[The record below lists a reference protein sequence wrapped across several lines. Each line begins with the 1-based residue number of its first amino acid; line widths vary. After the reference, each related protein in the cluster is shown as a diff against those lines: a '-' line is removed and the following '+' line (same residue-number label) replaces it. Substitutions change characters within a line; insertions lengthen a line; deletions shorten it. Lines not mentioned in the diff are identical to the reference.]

1 MTGWATRKASGSTS
15 EAVAAGSTDLGWRC
29 AELHEAF
36 RRIATSGVSPQDFVL
51 EAHGALRKV
60 FPDADILVYAVP
72 DLVPGAATPGT
83 STPSPEPLCRLAE
96 CVLRQASIQFIRDA
110 ATADQPEAA
119 ALAAAGI
126 VGAVGIPCLGPDGPV
141 AAVVLARRSGLA
153 LSDADLLGLAAVG
166 AHLGTGLHGAITRAA
181 LERSYQALQAA
192 QGQRVSTE
200 RLAALGQMA
209 AGVAHDFNNMLA
221 SIMVR
226 AELLR
231 QLLSDPKLIAHVE
244 VIERTAHDGARTVRR
259 LQEFTRPANGSS
271 FQPLDLNGAVKESLE
286 ITKSRWKDDAH
297 LAGIHIELE
306 TEFGK
311 LPPVLGEA
319 SEIREVITNLIVN
332 AVDAMPYG
340 GRLRFATR
348 HLARENRAELTVA
361 DTGVGM
367 TEDIRAH
374 IFDPFFTTKGTKGS
388 GLGLSVSY
396 GIIKRHRGQISV
408 ESTPGI
414 GTTFTLLLPCV
425 AETAQASAPAP
436 ALPEGQPACGGP
448 LRLLVIDDDE
458 GFRVSMYTALQ
469 REGHFVAVA
478 SSGEEGLRLFR
489 ISTFDMVLTDLGM
502 PGLSGWD
509 VAQAVKQ
516 ARPRTPVILITGWGV
531 TLTEEDR
538 HRPEIDAILAKPVTA
553 KAVLQVLG
561 KLPVERPNGSDGGP
575 RPNGRGRGK

>member
-1 MTGWATRKASGSTS
+1 LVS
-15 EAVAAGSTDLGWRC
+15 EPTAGRHTDLGWRC
-29 AELHEAF
+29 AEAHEAL
-36 RRIATSGVSPQDFVL
+36 RRASTAGTTPQEFIL
-51 EAHGALRKV
+51 QAREALAR
-60 FPDADILVYAVP
+60 ILPESEVVVHAVP
-72 DLVPGAATPGT
+72 DLVPGLPAAGAPD
-83 STPSPEPLCRLAE
+83 SPAAVLRGLAE
-96 CVLRQASIQFIRDA
+96 LVLREAQLLYAPDTGTA
-110 ATADQPEAA
+110 APPEVG
-119 ALAAAGI
+119 ALAAAGF
-126 VGAVGIPCLGPDGPV
+126 ATALGIPCPGPDGPV
-141 AAVVLARRSGLA
+141 AAIALGRRSGLSLA
-153 LSDADLLGLAAVG
+153 DADLLSLAAVG
-166 AHLGTGLHGAITRAA
+166 AHLGTGLHAAIARTTI
-181 LERSYQALQAA
+181 ERSYQALQAA

-231 QLLSDPKLIAHVE
+231 QLLTDPKLIAHVE

-271 FQPLDLNGAVKESLE
+271 FHPLDLNGAIKDSLE
-286 ITKSRWKDDAH
+286 LTKSRWKDDAH
-297 LAGIHIELE
+297 LAGIHIEVE

-311 LPPVLGEA
+311 VPPVQGEA
-319 SEIREVITNLIVN
+319 SEIREVLTNLIVN

-340 GRLRFATR
+340 GRLRLVTR
-348 HLARENRAELTVA
+348 HLAKENRAELSVG

-367 TEDIRAH
+367 TEEVRAH
-374 IFDPFFTTKGTKGS
+374 VFDPFFTTKGTKGS

-396 GIIKRHRGQISV
+396 GILKRHRGQITV

-414 GTTFTLLLPCV
+414 GTTFTLTLPC
-425 AETAQASAPAP
+425 AAGGEQAPAP
-436 ALPEGQPACGGP
+436 VAAEGEPASPGA

-478 SSGEEGLRLFR
+478 ASGEEGMRLFR
-489 ISTFDMVLTDLGM
+489 ISTFDVVLTDLGM
-502 PGLSGWD
+502 PGMSGWD

-516 ARPRTPVILITGWGV
+516 ARPRTPVVLITGWGV
-531 TLTEEDR
+531 TLTEDDR
-538 HRPEIDAILAKPVTA
+538 HRPEIDAVLAKPVTA
-553 KAVLQVLG
+553 KAVLQALS
-561 KLPVERPNGSDGGP
+561 KLSVERPNGGEGSP

>member
-1 MTGWATRKASGSTS
+1 VAGWTAPKASGSIS
-15 EAVAAGSTDLGWRC
+15 EAVTAGTTDLGWRC

-36 RRIATSGVSPQDFVL
+36 RRIGTSGIPPQEFVL
-51 EAHGALRKV
+51 QAHGALRKV
-60 FPDADILVYAVP
+60 FPEADILVYAVP
-72 DLVPGAATPGT
+72 DLLSAVATVGASSA
-83 STPSPEPLCRLAE
+83 SPEALCRLADY
-96 CVLRQASIQFIRDA
+96 VLRQASIQYIRDTGA
-110 ATADQPEAA
+110 VGRPEAA

-126 VGAVGIPCLGPDGPV
+126 TAAVGIPCLGRDGPV
-141 AAVVLARRSGLA
+141 AAIVLGRRSSLT
-153 LSDADLLGLAAVG
+153 LSDTDLLSLAAVG
-166 AHLGTGLHGAITRAA
+166 AHLGTGLHAALTRAA
-181 LERSYQALQAA
+181 LERSYQVLQAA
-192 QGQRVSTE
+192 QGQRVSSE

-306 TEFGK
+306 TDFGK

-332 AVDAMPYG
+332 AVDAMPNG
-340 GRLRFATR
+340 GRLRFVTR
-348 HLARENRAELTVA
+348 HLAKEHRVELSVA

-367 TEDIRAH
+367 TEDVQAH
-374 IFDPFFTTKGTKGS
+374 IFDPFFSTKGTKGS

-396 GIIKRHRGQISV
+396 GIIKRHRGQIRV
-408 ESTPGI
+408 ESKPGI
-414 GTTFTLLLPCV
+414 GTTFTMLLPCT
-425 AETAQASAPAP
+425 AETEQTPAMAPPEAQA
-436 ALPEGQPACGGP
+436 ACSGP

-458 GFRVSMYTALQ
+458 GFRVSLYTALQ

-489 ISTFDMVLTDLGM
+489 ISTFDVVLTDLGM

-538 HRPEIDAILAKPVTA
+538 HRPEVDAILAKPVTA
-553 KAVLQVLG
+553 KAILQALS
-561 KLPVERPNGSDGGP
+561 KLPVERPNSGDGGQ

>member
-1 MTGWATRKASGSTS
+1 V
-15 EAVAAGSTDLGWRC
+15 VAGHTDLGWRC
-29 AELHEAF
+29 AELHEVF
-36 RRIATSGVSPQDFVL
+36 RKIATSGISPQEFVL
-51 EAHGALRKV
+51 EAHAALREV
-60 FPDADILVYAVP
+60 FPDAEILVFAAP
-72 DLVPGAATPGT
+72 DLVPAVATVGA
-83 STPSPEPLCRLAE
+83 SSPFSEALCRLADH
-96 CVLRQASIQFIRDA
+96 VLRQASIQYVQE
-110 ATADQPEAA
+110 TAGAGWPEAA

-126 VGAVGIPCLGPDGPV
+126 RAAVGIPCLGRDGPV
-141 AAVVLARRSGLA
+141 AAIVLGRRSSLT
-153 LSDADLLGLAAVG
+153 LSDTDLLSLAAVG
-166 AHLGTGLHGAITRAA
+166 AHLGTGLHGAITRAG

-231 QLLSDPKLIAHVE
+231 QLLSDPKLISHVE

-271 FQPLDLNGAVKESLE
+271 FQPLDLNAAVKESLE

-297 LAGIHIELE
+297 LAGIHIDLE

-311 LPPVLGEA
+311 LPPVLGEV
-319 SEIREVITNLIVN
+319 SEIREVLTNLIVN
-332 AVDAMPYG
+332 AVDAMPTG

-348 HLARENRAELTVA
+348 HLAKEDRAEISVA

-367 TEDIRAH
+367 TEQVRAH

-414 GTTFTLLLPCV
+414 GTTFTIVLPCT
-425 AETAQASAPAP
+425 AETGQAPTPAP
-436 ALPEGQPACGGP
+436 SEAQPACSGP

-489 ISTFDMVLTDLGM
+489 ISTFDVVLTDLGM

-553 KAVLQVLG
+553 KAVLQALS
-561 KLPVERPNGSDGGP
+561 KLPVEGPNRGDGGQ

>member
-1 MTGWATRKASGSTS
+1 MP
-15 EAVAAGSTDLGWRC
+15 EPVAGRHTDFGWRC
-29 AELHEAF
+29 ADVHEAL
-36 RRIATSGVSPQDFVL
+36 RQIATAGTTPQEFIL
-51 EAHGALRKV
+51 QAREALARIL
-60 FPDADILVYAVP
+60 PDTEVVVHAVP
-72 DLVPGAATPGT
+72 DLVPALPSAG
-83 STPSPEPLCRLAE
+83 TPSSVPAALRGLAE
-96 CVLRQASIQFIRDA
+96 LVLREAHLQYFPDTRNAGP
-110 ATADQPEAA
+110 PEAG
-119 ALAAAGI
+119 ALAAAGYT
-126 VGAVGIPCLGPDGPV
+126 AALGIPCLGPDGPV
-141 AAVVLARRSGLA
+141 AAIALGRRTGQSLV
-153 LSDADLLGLAAVG
+153 DADVLSLAAVG
-166 AHLGTGLHGAITRAA
+166 AHLGSGLHAAIARTAI
-181 LERSYQALQAA
+181 ERSYQALQAA

-259 LQEFTRPANGSS
+259 LQEFTRPGNGSS
-271 FQPLDLNGAVKESLE
+271 FQPLDLNGAVKDSLE
-286 ITKSRWKDDAH
+286 LTKSRWKDDAH
-297 LAGIHIELE
+297 LAGIHIEVE

-311 LPPVLGEA
+311 VPPVQGEA
-319 SEIREVITNLIVN
+319 SEIREVLTNLIVN

-348 HLARENRAELTVA
+348 HLPKENRAEVTVE

-367 TEDIRAH
+367 TEEVRAH
-374 IFDPFFTTKGTKGS
+374 VFDPFFTTKGTKGS

-396 GIIKRHRGQISV
+396 GIIKRHRGQIAL

-414 GTTFTLLLPCV
+414 GTTFTVTLPCA
-425 AETAQASAPAP
+425 AETEQAPAP
-436 ALPEGQPACGGP
+436 AATVDQASSPGA

-478 SSGEEGLRLFR
+478 ASGEEGMRLFR
-489 ISTFDMVLTDLGM
+489 ISTFDVVLTDLGM
-502 PGLSGWD
+502 PGMSGWD

-516 ARPRTPVILITGWGV
+516 ARPRTPVVLITGWGV

-538 HRPEIDAILAKPVTA
+538 HRPEIDAVLAKPVTA
-553 KAVLQVLG
+553 KAVLQTLS
-561 KLPVERPNGSDGGP
+561 KLPVERGNGGEGSP
-575 RPNGRGRGK
+575 RSNGRGRGK

>member
-1 MTGWATRKASGSTS
+1 MAGWTDRKPGSVIS
-15 EAVAAGSTDLGWRC
+15 EPAPERPTDFGLRC
-29 AELHEAF
+29 AEVHEAL
-36 RRIATSGVSPQDFVL
+36 RQVATAGPTPQEFL
-51 EAHGALRKV
+51 LRAREALAKILRETEV
-60 FPDADILVYAVP
+60 VIHAVP
-72 DLVPGAATPGT
+72 DLVPAAVPDSAPVALRG
-83 STPSPEPLCRLAE
+83 LADL
-96 CVLRQASIQFIRDA
+96 VLREAHLQYFPDTR
-110 ATADQPEAA
+110 TAGQPEAG
-119 ALAAAGI
+119 ALAAAGF
-126 VGAVGIPCLGPDGPV
+126 AAALGIPCLGPDGPV
-141 AAVVLARRSGLA
+141 AAIALARRSGFSLA
-153 LSDADLLGLAAVG
+153 DADVLSLAAVG
-166 AHLGTGLHGAITRAA
+166 AHLGTGLHAAIARTTI
-181 LERSYQALQAA
+181 ERSYQALQTA

-231 QLLSDPKLIAHVE
+231 QLLTDPKLIAHVE

-271 FQPLDLNGAVKESLE
+271 FHPLDLNDAIKESLE
-286 ITKSRWKDDAH
+286 LTKSRWKDDAH
-297 LAGIHIELE
+297 LAGIHIEVE

-311 LPPVLGEA
+311 VPPVQGEA
-319 SEIREVITNLIVN
+319 SEIREVLTNLIVN

-348 HLARENRAELTVA
+348 HLPKENRAEVTVG
-361 DTGVGM
+361 DSGVGM
-367 TEDIRAH
+367 TEEIRAH

-396 GIIKRHRGQISV
+396 GIIKRHRGQIAV

-414 GTTFTLLLPCV
+414 GTTFTLTLPCA
-425 AETAQASAPAP
+425 AEAELAPAT
-436 ALPEGQPACGGP
+436 AAPEAQPASPGA

-478 SSGEEGLRLFR
+478 ASGEEGMRLFR
-489 ISTFDMVLTDLGM
+489 ISTFDIVLTDLGM
-502 PGLSGWD
+502 PGMSGWD

-516 ARPRTPVILITGWGV
+516 ARPRTPVVLITGWGV
-531 TLTEEDR
+531 TLTEDDR
-538 HRPEIDAILAKPVTA
+538 HRPEIDAVLGKPVTA
-553 KAVLQVLG
+553 KAVLQALS
-561 KLPVERPNGSDGGP
+561 KLSVERPNGGEGTP